1 MNAGKGD
8 TLRVAIIGY
17 GHAGS
22 IFHAPLV
29 ASTPGLDIA
38 AVVTSQPDR
47 QARVRRE
54 LPEAAVLSSVELVWE
69 RAGDFD
75 LVVIVTPNRTY
86 VTLALA
92 ALQAGLPVVVDK
104 PLAASVADA
113 KQLIVASQQAGKLLT
128 VFQNARWS
136 RGFLTVQ
143 RLIAAELLGP
153 IVRYEAH
160 SERYRPEPRPG
171 AWRELGDAME
181 AGGLLYDLGSH
192 LIDQALVLF
201 GAPTSVYAEVDQRR
215 PGTHV
220 DDDTF
225 VALHFRDGVRAHL
238 WMSYVARR
246 AAPALRVN
254 GLRGTYEKRIGDSQ
268 EDMLRSGVR
277 PGQPGWDIEPRE
289 LWGNL
294 CTDILGLEFDGP
306 FASAPGGYDRFY
318 ALVRDALNDGSLPPV
333 NPRDALT
340 ALLVIEAAQRSS
352 RTKTVVRF

>member
-1 MNAGKGD
+1 MSPGKND
-8 TLRVAIIGY
+8 ALRVAIIGY

-22 IFHAPLV
+22 VFHAPLV
-29 ASTPGLDIA
+29 ASTAGLSVA

-54 LPEAAVLSSVELVWE
+54 LPEAAVLSSAELVWE
-69 RAGDFD
+69 RAIDFD
-75 LVVIVTPNRTY
+75 LVVIATPNRTH
-86 VTLALA
+86 VPLALA
-92 ALQAGLPVVVDK
+92 ALKAGLPVVVDK
-104 PLAASVADA
+104 PLAATVADA
-113 KQLIVASQQAGKLLT
+113 QRLIAASEQAGKLLT

-143 RLIAAELLGP
+143 QLIAAELLGP
-153 IVRYEAH
+153 IVRYEAR

-171 AWRELGDAME
+171 AWRELGDAAE

-201 GAPTSVYAEVDQRR
+201 GAPTGIYAEVDQRR

-225 VALHFRDGVRAHL
+225 VALHFRNEVRAHL

-254 GLRGTYEKRIGDSQ
+254 GLRGTYEKRIADTQ
-268 EDMLRSGVR
+268 EDMLRRGVR
-277 PGQPGWDIEPRE
+277 PGHPNWDIEPRE

-318 ALVRDALNDGSLPPV
+318 ARVRDALNDGSPPPV
-333 NPRDALT
+333 DPRDALN
-340 ALLVIEAAQRSS
+340 ALVVIEAAQRSS
-352 RTKTVVRF
+352 RTRTVVRL